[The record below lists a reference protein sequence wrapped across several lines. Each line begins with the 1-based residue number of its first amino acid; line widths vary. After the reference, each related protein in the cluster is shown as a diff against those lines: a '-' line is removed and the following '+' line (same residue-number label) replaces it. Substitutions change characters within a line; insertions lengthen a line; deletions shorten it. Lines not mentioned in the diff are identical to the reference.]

1 MLEVSFFL
9 KGHHGLKSVP
19 RNPPDCTGLDNWVFD
34 NFILADEL
42 FAKALQRFAS
52 CLSVSNNSCGK
63 LAVSSLELPI
73 MFDDNFRVAPVSFV
87 TADFKLLSCESD
99 NFTYIESFYTI
110 IYNKWK

>member
-42 FAKALQRFAS
+42 FAKALRNLETY
-52 CLSVSNNSCGK
+52 LSVNNQLCRN
-63 LAVSSLELPI
+63 LVSSL
-73 MFDDNFRVAPVSFV
+73 NH
-87 TADFKLLSCESD
+87 
-99 NFTYIESFYTI
+99 
-110 IYNKWK
+110 